1 VLNFYTLFL
10 LPLSIALPTMK
21 NPPLVTVISVA
32 VILALA
38 INAYALAGASQSLQA
53 LLGNVQVS
61 TLAATSASTP
71 SDRAALK
78 SAVLAGNFTPRLDSS
93 KIPCPVSCNNAGI
106 NLSAW
111 FVYSSIRRLELCTRP
126 MLLSFALLN
135 QLDDPENHVKI
146 SACTAD
152 LAFHSGI
159 ASTINGSQVSGHGI
173 MTNVFL
179 TVM

>member
-1 VLNFYTLFL
+1 MLNFYTLFL

-38 INAYALAGASQSLQA
+38 INAYALAGASQSLQV
-53 LLGNVQVS
+53 LLGNVEVS
-61 TLAATSASTP
+61 TLAATSAST
-71 SDRAALK
+71 DRAALK

-106 NLSAW
+106 NSSAW

-135 QLDDPENHVKI
+135 QLDDPETHVKI

-159 ASTINGSQVSGHGI
+159 ASTINVTQVSGHGI
-173 MTNVFL
+173 MTNVRL

>member
-1 VLNFYTLFL
+1 
-10 LPLSIALPTMK
+10 MK

-32 VILALA
+32 VNLALA

-71 SDRAALK
+71 TDRAALK

-93 KIPCPVSCNNAGI
+93 KVPCPVSCNNAGI
-106 NLSAW
+106 NSSAW

-135 QLDDPENHVKI
+135 QLEDPETHVKI

-152 LAFHSGI
+152 LAFHTGI
-159 ASTINGSQVSGHGI
+159 APTIKGTQVSGHGI
-173 MTNVFL
+173 MTNVRL